1 MRKLS
6 KLTDQQIRCRLFRI
20 ADEMCAGSTP
30 RGVYLRNAM
39 NNRQTSDREML
50 MLAALG
56 IWAGPCW
63 EELDLDDPR
72 LAARRLRDV
81 YRVVRAARHA
91 PAPSIRNAPR
101 AALFFICEAGR
112 A

>member
-1 MRKLS
+1 MRKLK
-6 KLTDQQIRCRLFRI
+6 KLTDRQIRYRLFRI

-30 RGVYLRNAM
+30 RGVYLRNVM
-39 NNRQTSDREML
+39 NNKQVGDREML

-56 IWAGPCW
+56 IWAGPAW
-63 EELDLDDPR
+63 DDLDLDDPG
-72 LAARRLRDV
+72 LAARRLRDA
-81 YRVVRAARHA
+81 YRIVRAARHVS
-91 PAPSIRNAPR
+91 APSIRNAPR